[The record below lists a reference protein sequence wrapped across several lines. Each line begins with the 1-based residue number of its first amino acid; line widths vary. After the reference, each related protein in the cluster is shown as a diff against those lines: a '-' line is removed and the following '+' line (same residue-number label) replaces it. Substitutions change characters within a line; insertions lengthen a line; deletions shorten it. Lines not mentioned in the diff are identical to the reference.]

1 MLTVAVIPVLKDN
14 YSYLVID
21 AATRSCLIVD
31 PPEVEPILDEI
42 QTRALKPLAIWL
54 THHHQDHIAGVPG
67 LATKFNG
74 IPIIC
79 SERDRPRISAS
90 TRSVKEGDRLEF
102 GGEEAF
108 VLEVPGHAEGH
119 VAFHFEESR
128 HLFCGDVIF
137 GASCGAVF
145 GDTHSEMYHSV
156 TRLAQLPPQTQ
167 LWCGHEY
174 TKNNLRFAEAV
185 LGNEALEERK
195 QTFSVPSVPL
205 LLETEHQTNPF
216 MRLESRE
223 VLAYLNREAG
233 DPEGTFKALRLAKDK
248 F

>member
-1 MLTVAVIPVLKDN
+1 MLSVAVIPVLKDN
-14 YSYLVID
+14 YSYLLID
-21 AATRSCLIVD
+21 EVTRSCLIVD
-31 PPEVEPILDEI
+31 PPEVSPVVEEI
-42 QTRALKPLAIWL
+42 ERRGLKPKAIWL

-67 LATKFNG
+67 LAAKFPG
-74 IPIIC
+74 IPVIC

-102 GGEEAF
+102 GGEEAS

-119 VAFHFEESR
+119 VAFYFADSG

-156 TRLAQLPPQTQ
+156 TRLAQLPPQTK

-174 TKNNLRFAEAV
+174 TENNLRFAEAV
-185 LGNEALEERK
+185 LGSEALQDRK
-195 QTFSVPSVPL
+195 REFTVPSVPL
-205 LLETEHQTNPF
+205 LLETEHRTNPF

-223 VLAYLNREAG
+223 VLDYLNREAG
-233 DPEGTFKALRLAKDK
+233 DPEASFKALRLAKDK